1 MKKNAIKKNRKL
13 QEKYGISSSHFLL
26 FSGIWSCQE
35 TSGHVYNSKCVV
47 YALYVI
53 TISSGSGFSCIL
65 LQIGPGSKQFKK
77 TLGLQGIRRCFVKPT
92 LNSK

>member
-1 MKKNAIKKNRKL
+1 MVFHRVIFCSFLA
-13 QEKYGISSSHFLL
+13 YSHVRRLL
-26 FSGIWSCQE
+26 VLFTVQTTG
-35 TSGHVYNSKCVV
+35 VV

-53 TISSGSGFSCIL
+53 TIASGSGFSCIL
-65 LQIGPGSKQFKK
+65 LQIGPGSKHFKK